1 MKQIAERLLDIGA
14 VVIRDEAHL
23 FTWASGIK
31 SPIYC
36 DNRLTLSYPEVRDMI
51 AQGFVELLKHYEP
64 ADVLVGTA
72 TAGIAH
78 AAYLSQKTGQPMA
91 YVRAS
96 AKEHGKQNK
105 IEGQVRPGDKVIVI
119 EDLISTGGSSIAAAE
134 ALREGGAQVLAV
146 LAIVDYGFQE
156 AKRRFAEAS
165 LSYESLIT
173 YQDILP
179 IAVERGL
186 IDPAQHTLLSA
197 WADDPRKFTP

>member
-1 MKQIAERLLDIGA
+1 MKTIAEKLLDIGA
-14 VVIRDEAHL
+14 VVIRDEDHL

-36 DNRLTLSYPEVRDMI
+36 DNRLTLSYPEVRDLI
-51 AQGFVELLKHYEP
+51 AEGFVALLKKYAP

-78 AAYLSQKTGQPMA
+78 AAYVSQKTGQPMA

-105 IEGQVRPGDKVIVI
+105 IEGKVESGDRVIVI
-119 EDLISTGGSSIAAAE
+119 EDLFSTGGSSIAAAE
-134 ALREGGAQVLAV
+134 ALREAGAEVIAV
-146 LAIVDYGFQE
+146 LGIVDYGFKE
-156 AKRRFAEAS
+156 ARERFAEAG
-165 LSYESLIT
+165 LAYESLIT

-179 IAVERGL
+179 IAVQRGL
-186 IDPAQHTLLSA
+186 IDEPQRLLLSS